1 MKIVAVCLLI
11 LLLMT
16 SSPFEIMQFDSWQL
30 PLWFTDLSWIGI
42 ELVGALLAVLAVIVC
57 IALVGVGLLG
67 AGIAVS
73 LGLLI
78 ALLFGSLMI
87 AWPLLFIGVLCWLV
101 ADNKKVAS

>member
-87 AWPLLFIGVLCWLV
+87 AWPLLLIAFLCWLV
-101 ADNKKVAS
+101 SDNKKVA